1 MQQNC
6 TMLRMHLVSS
16 GYSPGVSCSKSN
28 RGARSQSSVGLGT
41 STVHDSRVWIGRCSS
56 RGGGR
61 GGGSVGVVG
70 CQARRRGDNSWLQ
83 QQQRREEQLQ
93 ARARQSLR
101 LRQSRDSTDRSCFV
115 GTMSKMNQSLPI
127 SMPPTSAALKEEQGR
142 KTQRMTRRGAL
153 VALSYMGC
161 AVMLVMFN
169 KAALSTYRFPCA
181 NVITVLQMI
190 CSTALLYVLKSLD
203 IISFAGEGNGA
214 VELAADG
221 FVPLRTLK
229 RTSPLSI
236 AYLFYMVVGMAS
248 IRGVN
253 VPMYTTLRRT
263 TVLFTMVMEFFLAGQ
278 KHSSPI
284 VSSVGLIVLGAF
296 IAGARDLSFDT
307 QGYLIVL
314 LSNLTTAIYLSTI
327 SRLGKTTGLNSF
339 GLMWCNG
346 VICGPILFLWILV
359 SGELGRALQF
369 PAVFFPG
376 FQLVIVLSCMMA
388 FCLNYTIFLNT
399 SLNSPLTQ
407 TMCGN
412 LKDLGTVLIG
422 WLWFGGLPFDWLN
435 VIGQFLGFVGSGVYA
450 YCKLKGK

>member
-161 AVMLVMFN
+161 A
-169 KAALSTYRFPCA
+169 
-181 NVITVLQMI
+181 
-190 CSTALLYVLKSLD
+190 
-203 IISFAGEGNGA
+203 
-214 VELAADG
+214 
-221 FVPLRTLK
+221 
-229 RTSPLSI
+229 
-236 AYLFYMVVGMAS
+236 
-248 IRGVN
+248 
-253 VPMYTTLRRT
+253 
-263 TVLFTMVMEFFLAGQ
+263 
-278 KHSSPI
+278 
-284 VSSVGLIVLGAF
+284 
-296 IAGARDLSFDT
+296 
-307 QGYLIVL
+307 
-314 LSNLTTAIYLSTI
+314 
-327 SRLGKTTGLNSF
+327 
-339 GLMWCNG
+339 
-346 VICGPILFLWILV
+346 
-359 SGELGRALQF
+359 
-369 PAVFFPG
+369 
-376 FQLVIVLSCMMA
+376 
-388 FCLNYTIFLNT
+388 
-399 SLNSPLTQ
+399 
-407 TMCGN
+407 
-412 LKDLGTVLIG
+412 
-422 WLWFGGLPFDWLN
+422 
-435 VIGQFLGFVGSGVYA
+435 GS
-450 YCKLKGK
+450 